1 MAVNHLVI
9 GSNPIRGANFKNI
22 KKWKYENMAEQ
33 FKIGSRIY
41 DKVSNSHGTI
51 TDIFVSREMDDE
63 EYEVTVMLSVKW
75 DDGTMCITNLH
86 CELELE
92 G

>member
-1 MAVNHLVI
+1 MT
-9 GSNPIRGANFKNI
+9 
-22 KKWKYENMAEQ
+22 EQ
-33 FKIGSRIY
+33 FKIGSRIH

-75 DDGTMCITNLH
+75 DGNR
-86 CELELE
+86 
-92 G
+92 

>member
-1 MAVNHLVI
+1 
-9 GSNPIRGANFKNI
+9 
-22 KKWKYENMAEQ
+22 MAEQ
-33 FKIGSRIY
+33 FKIGSKIH
-41 DKVSNSHGTI
+41 DKVSNLHGTI

-75 DDGTMCITNLH
+75 DDNTTCITNLH

-92 G
+92 D

>member
-1 MAVNHLVI
+1 
-9 GSNPIRGANFKNI
+9 
-22 KKWKYENMAEQ
+22 MAEQ
-33 FKIGSRIY
+33 FKIGSRIH
-41 DKVSNSHGTI
+41 DKVSNSHGII

-92 G
+92 LEGWNNGKWWNNNI